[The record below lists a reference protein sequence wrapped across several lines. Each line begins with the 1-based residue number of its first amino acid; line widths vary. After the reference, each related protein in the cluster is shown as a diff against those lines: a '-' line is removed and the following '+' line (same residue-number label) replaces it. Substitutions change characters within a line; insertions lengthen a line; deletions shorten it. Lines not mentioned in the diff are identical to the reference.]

1 MNERFSR
8 RHGFRPEARP
18 IRVREDAPA
27 ELRDAVVYIAH
38 DLGFSFGNIRELVCR
53 VLRTAPDPNNWSEVP
68 NVRDEVLNLLRSCEW
83 FLVYDVIE
91 ALYRSFSE
99 PARSRFGEEVND
111 FFSANGIGW
120 KLDNGEISYRG
131 DEEFE
136 RSVRTVS
143 LSLVDEGR
151 PTAAREIAEAL
162 SDLSR
167 LPDPDV
173 TGAVQHAIAALE
185 CMASDLC
192 NDPNAT
198 LGQLIQR
205 HGEILALPPPLDS
218 ATEKLWAFASQRGR
232 HLREGH
238 SPDRRE
244 AALVVRVAAALIEY
258 LGAG

>member
-1 MNERFSR
+1 
-8 RHGFRPEARP
+8 
-18 IRVREDAPA
+18 VRDEAPA
-27 ELRDAVVYIAH
+27 ELRDAVAYIAH
-38 DLGFSFGNIRELVCR
+38 DLEFSFGNIREIVCR
-53 VLRTAPDPNNWSEVP
+53 VLRTAPDSNNWSEVP

-99 PARSRFGEEVND
+99 PARGDFAEEVNE
-111 FFSANGIGW
+111 FFTANGIGW
-120 KLDNGEISYRG
+120 KLENGEISYRG

-143 LSLVDEGR
+143 RRLLDEGR

-185 CMASDLC
+185 CVARDLC
-192 NDPNAT
+192 DDPNAT
-198 LGQLIQR
+198 S
-205 HGEILALPPPLDS
+205 DN
-218 ATEKLWAFASQRGR
+218 
-232 HLREGH
+232 
-238 SPDRRE
+238 
-244 AALVVRVAAALIEY
+244 
-258 LGAG
+258 

>member
-1 MNERFSR
+1 MQLGSALPSGKRPNRANCGTYLALVRGIRIGESR
-8 RHGFRPEARP
+8 KYLISLVGGAGF
-18 IRVREDAPA
+18 
-27 ELRDAVVYIAH
+27 
-38 DLGFSFGNIRELVCR
+38 
-53 VLRTAPDPNNWSEVP
+53 
-68 NVRDEVLNLLRSCEW
+68 
-83 FLVYDVIE
+83 
-91 ALYRSFSE
+91 E
-99 PARSRFGEEVND
+99 PATPG
-111 FFSANGIGW
+111 
-120 KLDNGEISYRG
+120 
-131 DEEFE
+131 
-136 RSVRTVS
+136 
-143 LSLVDEGR
+143 
-151 PTAAREIAEAL
+151 
-162 SDLSR
+162 LSR

-185 CMASDLC
+185 CVARDLC

-244 AALVVRVAAALIEY
+244 AALVVRVAAALNEY